1 MRCGLAALFTYLG
14 LPVVWVYGALIGD
27 YVVKNAMLLWRFR
40 SGRWKLAV
48 RNEDLD
54 FAS

>member
-1 MRCGLAALFTYLG
+1 MG
-14 LPVVWVYGALIGD
+14 LPVLWVYGALIGD

-48 RNEDLD
+48 RNEDLN